1 MHLAIES
8 HLLAHLEIVAGQ
20 VAYGGVCGCWK
31 YLLASCG
38 RKQ

>member
-8 HLLAHLEIVAGQ
+8 HPLAHLEIAAGQ
-20 VAYGGVCGCWK
+20 IASGGVRLK
-31 YLLASCG
+31 YLLAGG